1 MVQNDAEPDMD
12 MKLWLKTNQKV
23 SLKQIMLF
31 FTSTFFAQIAE
42 ANAFTQLIEE
52 KLDPAWKYLLWIDT
66 KNHLEFTRL
75 A

>member
-1 MVQNDAEPDMD
+1 MHIFYFD
-12 MKLWLKTNQKV
+12 
-23 SLKQIMLF
+23 F
-31 FTSTFFAQIAE
+31 FFAQIAE

-75 A
+75 ACLKRRGASQTD

>member
-1 MVQNDAEPDMD
+1 MMRKHREPDMD
-12 MKLWLKTNQKV
+12 MKTLALNFFCIFLLWP
-23 SLKQIMLF
+23 F
-31 FTSTFFAQIAE
+31 YAQIAE

-75 A
+75 ARLS